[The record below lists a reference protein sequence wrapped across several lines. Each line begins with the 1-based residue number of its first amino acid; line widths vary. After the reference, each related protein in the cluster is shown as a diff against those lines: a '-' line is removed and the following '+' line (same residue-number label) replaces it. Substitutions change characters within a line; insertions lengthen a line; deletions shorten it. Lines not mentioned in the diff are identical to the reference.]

1 MRYTT
6 RDRFLDVSCRDDER
20 KIKARRRKLNLKKM
34 KDWLRNMLAEQP
46 NSLWYFGNSR
56 STIYSNERKENLVMS
71 METMY

>member
-46 NSLWYFGNSR
+46 NSLWYLGTQDLQS
-56 STIYSNERKENLVMS
+56 IQMKEKKI
-71 METMY
+71 